1 MKPFIKKET
10 DDDNNFYAF
19 EINNISND
27 KIKKNKMNFIRLE
40 GMYLKICFW

>member
-19 EINNISND
+19 KINNISND
-27 KIKKNKMNFIRLE
+27 NIKQTNEF
-40 GMYLKICFW
+40 Y